1 MPIPP
6 ENLPPYYLQ
15 GNAINNRVTHSDRP
29 WLVMVSEADPN
40 FARDRHR
47 EIEYE
52 FSGRRFY
59 ADRSK
64 RGAYAFY

>member
-1 MPIPP
+1 MSIPP
-6 ENLPPYYLQ
+6 EPLPPYYMQ
-15 GNAINNRVTHSDRP
+15 GNAINNRVTVTARP
-29 WLVMVSEADPN
+29 WLVLITQADPN
-40 FARDRHR
+40 FERGKHH

-64 RGAYAFY
+64 RGAYANY